1 MLANAG
7 FALSGSAQKH
17 RRVTLLSCIGR
28 HFEQSHLFEALN
40 GSLDSLTEAG
50 MEHWDLASDVE
61 VLDAKVELLDQ
72 SLLLDDEVFAAELLD
87 CGKSDD
93 VGVDQ
98 GQN

>member
-1 MLANAG
+1 
-7 FALSGSAQKH
+7 
-17 RRVTLLSCIGR
+17 
-28 HFEQSHLFEALN
+28 
-40 GSLDSLTEAG
+40 